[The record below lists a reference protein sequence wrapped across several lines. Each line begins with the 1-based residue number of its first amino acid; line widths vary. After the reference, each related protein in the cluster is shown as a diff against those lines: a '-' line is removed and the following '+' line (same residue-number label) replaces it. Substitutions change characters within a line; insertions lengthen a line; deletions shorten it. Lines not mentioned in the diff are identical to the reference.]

1 MIAVGPDEIRAGRHL
16 ALARGVEVHDFRA
29 IPARLKGQDLV
40 EGDHALAHPRLDL
53 LAPEPGRDREI
64 GNEIDDHNR
73 AGLARENP
81 EDRVD
86 VASVALEIALAGD
99 VVGAD
104 RERDEVGPEL
114 DGPRELPAQYPEAV
128 APPTPRFT
136 TRARG

>member
-1 MIAVGPDEIRAGRHL
+1 MRSGRAWHL

-29 IPARLKGQDLV
+29 IPSRLKGQDLV
-40 EGDHALAHPRLDL
+40 EGDHALAHLRLDL

-64 GNEIDDHNR
+64 GDEIDDHNR
-73 AGLARENP
+73 TGLARENP

-86 VASVALEIALAGD
+86 VASVALEIPLA
-99 VVGAD
+99 VMSL
-104 RERDEVGPEL
+104 GPTESVTRSGRSL
-114 DGPRELPAQYPEAV
+114 MARGSCRLSTPEAV